1 MTSSIRRSLTGGRI
15 SKNGRR
21 EARGSTPEPPGL
33 LDMPGSKVKEPE
45 APVNVLEWTVII
57 HRFKPANLKAFTAHL
72 AGIDPLIRLECSEH
86 EFLTTA
92 PHIGKDGSCIF
103 EQTFFFN
110 APSEEDECVRLELTS
125 REFPENSFASV
136 SIPLTRSFSLGVFPM
151 CDDDGYPIGWV
162 GDQPLP
168 DYPRLFI
175 ASSSPPSSPLTI
187 PFATHHPPPLMQ
199 AVCTSQRSTD
209 RSPPGSRM
217 AQLRHP
223 PPRITTKA
231 SSSSIKAP
239 LRKDHNH
246 RRPETA

>member
-33 LDMPGSKVKEPE
+33 LDMPGSKVKDPE

-125 REFPENSFASV
+125 REFLENSFASV

-151 CDDDGYPIGWV
+151 CDDDGYPIG
-162 GDQPLP
+162 GLHISTFDGSQPTRQP
-168 DYPRLFI
+168 DGTASSPASSYNDKGLKLFYK
-175 ASSSPPSSPLTI
+175 SSPPKGPQ
-187 PFATHHPPPLMQ
+187 P
-199 AVCTSQRSTD
+199 
-209 RSPPGSRM
+209 
-217 AQLRHP
+217 P
-223 PPRITTKA
+223 PPRDGMSGCFPMTPIGTRNRSRTA
-231 SSSSIKAP
+231 SGEGTQGGGFGCFPTSAFCV
-239 LRKDHNH
+239 
-246 RRPETA
+246 